1 MKNYKIILLFALTL
15 FMLSC
20 GFKPINKINNQL
32 IHIQNLNVT
41 GEQKVSYL
49 LKNNILLIS
58 NSASENKYNADL
70 TIDKQKN
77 SKIKNKSGKITRYN
91 LSLSVNIKLTNIED
105 ETLIQKTFLK
115 SVDYDVAE
123 IHSDTIR
130 NENNAIKSATQQISN
145 DIINLINL
153 SLREK

>member
-1 MKNYKIILLFALTL
+1 MKNYKIILLFTL
-15 FMLSC
+15 ILFLSSC
-20 GFKPINKINNQL
+20 GFKPINNMNSQL
-32 IHIQNLNVT
+32 IHIQNLNIS

-58 NSASENKYNADL
+58 NSESKNKYNVDL

-91 LSLSVNIKLTNIED
+91 LSLSVNLKLTNIED
-105 ETLIQKTFLK
+105 EKLIQKTFLK
-115 SVDYDVAE
+115 SVDYEVAE
-123 IHSDTIR
+123 IHSNTIR
-130 NENNAIKSATQQISN
+130 NENNAIKSATQQISD

-153 SLREK
+153 SLRQR

>member
-1 MKNYKIILLFALTL
+1 MN
-15 FMLSC
+15 S
-20 GFKPINKINNQL
+20 QL

-70 TIDKQKN
+70 TIDKQKS

-91 LSLSVNIKLTNIED
+91 LSLSVNVKLTNIED

-123 IHSDTIR
+123 IHLDTIR

>member
-1 MKNYKIILLFALTL
+1 M
-15 FMLSC
+15 
-20 GFKPINKINNQL
+20 
-32 IHIQNLNVT
+32 T

-91 LSLSVNIKLTNIED
+91 LSLSVNVKLTNIED

-123 IHSDTIR
+123 IHSDTVR
-130 NENNAIKSATQQISN
+130 NENNAIKSATQQISD

-153 SLREK
+153 SLRKK

>member
-1 MKNYKIILLFALTL
+1 
-15 FMLSC
+15 
-20 GFKPINKINNQL
+20 NNMNSQL
-32 IHIQNLNVT
+32 IHIQNLNIS

-58 NSASENKYNADL
+58 NSESKNKYNVDL

-91 LSLSVNIKLTNIED
+91 LSLSVNLKLTNIED
-105 ETLIQKTFLK
+105 EKLIQKTFLK
-115 SVDYDVAE
+115 SVDYEVAE
-123 IHSDTIR
+123 IHSNTIR
-130 NENNAIKSATQQISN
+130 NENNAIKSATQQISD

-153 SLREK
+153 SLRQR

>member
-1 MKNYKIILLFALTL
+1 
-15 FMLSC
+15 MLSC

-70 TIDKQKN
+70 TIDKQKS

-91 LSLSVNIKLTNIED
+91 LSLSVNVKLTNIED

-123 IHSDTIR
+123 IHLDTIR

-153 SLREK
+153 SLIEK